1 MDKRTRRIGQRVDD
15 NALKNSIRER
25 NPSNGPG
32 DVLSEHTARSDR
44 TLLRLCNGRSLSRRI
59 VGILFFL
66 SVMLGWPASAA
77 AQVNGA
83 EQPTS
88 TGGFWNVIL
97 SGGVFGTFILLTL
110 VILSMLAVYLI
121 VEQVMVLRKGE
132 VMPKG
137 LADEVRQL
145 LSQGRVQEAGEHCQ
159 KRPSPLS
166 FVLISGMAELD
177 FGWQAMEKSMEDA
190 VAEQAA
196 KLYRKIEYLSVIGNL
211 APMCGLLGTVTGMIF
226 AFQQV
231 AVSQGTAGAADLAE
245 GIYSALVTTV
255 AGLLVAIPAL
265 GAFAIL
271 RNRIDQLIAETAY
284 VAQHVFSP
292 VRRRASQVGKRSAG
306 PAQGGGGPQSPPRAR
321 G

>member
-1 MDKRTRRIGQRVDD
+1 MDRSTNSSLNRRIGVPLVCAAIVGCCVAMPAAYG
-15 NALKNSIRER
+15 NA
-25 NPSNGPG
+25 NGP
-32 DVLSEHTARSDR
+32 AASDP
-44 TLLRLCNGRSLSRRI
+44 
-59 VGILFFL
+59 
-66 SVMLGWPASAA
+66 PAVDSA
-77 AQVNGA
+77 
-83 EQPTS
+83 T
-88 TGGFWNVIL
+88 TGGFWTVVS
-97 SGGVFGTFILLTL
+97 SGGWFGGMILLTL
-110 VILSMLAVYLI
+110 VLLSMLAVYLI
-121 VEQVMVLRKGE
+121 IEQVMILRKGE

-145 LSQGRVQEAGEHCQ
+145 LSQGRLPDSDKLCRS
-159 KRPSPLS
+159 RPSPLS
-166 FVLISGMAELD
+166 FVLLSGLAEID

-255 AGLLVAIPAL
+255 AGLIVAIPSL

-284 VAQHVFSP
+284 LAQHVFAP
-292 VRRRASQVGKRSAG
+292 VRRRGTKVGTRPVATTPTASPPPPR
-306 PAQGGGGPQSPPRAR
+306 PQSGR
-321 G
+321 